1 MELFT
6 AVIRLTIHM
15 LTFTYTNGTLT
26 AVHPLGEGH
35 DQGAINR
42 NDILNMAHAEEI
54 AADATA
60 LTGRLHVAADKGSH
74 TSPRY
79 DVIEAPTVGSEVS
92 RGFNGDYY
100 PAGQIIKVSKSLR
113 RVETSDG
120 TVFFRLRQTA
130 SWRANG
136 TWYMTAGTHNERNP
150 SF

>member
-1 MELFT
+1 
-6 AVIRLTIHM
+6 M
-15 LTFTYTNGTLT
+15 LTFTYSNDTLT
-26 AVHPLGEGH
+26 AVHTPGDGTDH
-35 DQGAINR
+35 PGAITR
-42 NDILNMAHAEEI
+42 NDMTDMAHAERI

-60 LTGRLHVAADKGSH
+60 LTGRRHVAADKGNH

-100 PAGQIIKVSKSLR
+100 PAGTIVKVSKSLR

-120 TVFFRLRQTA
+120 TVFFRLHQTA
-130 SWRANG
+130 SWRAGG
-136 TWYMTAGTHNERNP
+136 TWFMVAGTHDERNP